1 MFVVRR
7 AFRNNN
13 KMLTPGSVVEP
24 GDIKLFKTRL
34 RDRRIIE
41 VTEQSLDIWESYF
54 NQKYNASIKANLAE
68 KADKSVDTNKSAE
81 DKPEDKPVVKSTSV
95 ENTKAVGVVKPKVV
109 VVAK

>member
-41 VTEQSLDIWESYF
+41 VTEQSLDMWESYF
-54 NQKYNASIKANLAE
+54 NQKYNSSIKANLAE
-68 KADKSVDTNKSAE
+68 KADKSVDANKSA
-81 DKPEDKPVVKSTSV
+81 EDKPVVKSTSV
-95 ENTKAVGVVKPKVV
+95 EKTKAVGVVKPKVV

>member
-41 VTEQSLDIWESYF
+41 VTEQSLDMWESYF

-81 DKPEDKPVVKSTSV
+81 DKPVVKSTSV
-95 ENTKAVGVVKPKVV
+95 EKTKAVGVVKPKVV